1 MSEVTNQPEYTP
13 AQAAKVMGK
22 GREFVISIIKAGEL
36 EARDERKPGSTLPRY
51 RIPASAIDAWRR
63 SRTVPKFV
71 ERAETQRL
79 PVRLAGVLDGRI
91 ASIQAKAKREA
102 DRRKSA

>member
-1 MSEVTNQPEYTP
+1 MSDATIQLDYTP

-22 GREFVISIIKAGEL
+22 GREFVVSLINAGEL

-51 RIPASAIDAWRR
+51 RIPHSAIDAWRR

-71 ERAETQRL
+71 ERVETQRL
-79 PVRLAGVLDGRI
+79 PVRLVGVLDQRI

-102 DRRKSA
+102 DRRQSA